1 MKIRKYWCNA
11 MSTYNQK
18 YAECPEI
25 DTLENVSE
33 EIVVALK
40 GENLPLQINKLSCL
54 LAECEARKRGERIW
68 RNEYGVWSATPFG
81 KFVD

>member
-33 EIVVALK
+33 EIVVALN
-40 GENLPLQINKLSCL
+40 GEDHPLQINKLPGL
-54 LAECEARKRGERIW
+54 LAECEAKKRGERIW